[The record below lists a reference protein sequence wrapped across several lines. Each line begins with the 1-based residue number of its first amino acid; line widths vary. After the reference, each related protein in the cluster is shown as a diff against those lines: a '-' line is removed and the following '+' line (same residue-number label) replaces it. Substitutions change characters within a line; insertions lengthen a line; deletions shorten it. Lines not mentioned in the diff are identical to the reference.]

1 MKIDCYSRWLQQ
13 ASVRHAM
20 PIRVILFGVVLFLC
34 GNCMPS
40 FAELPASSSC
50 VIAPVELPV
59 GLAVGDLNGDGLKDI
74 AVISLIDSKRK
85 EVQVFY
91 QKPGC
96 KFGNS
101 LDKVIV
107 MKDPSG
113 IAIGDVDKD
122 GKDDLVVVNKYPPE
136 FHVYLQKENLEIDHK
151 YSHPGFPVSATIADI
166 TGNGLA
172 DLISR
177 ADDGLGPWLRQDRAG
192 SFSLAHLMPKFL
204 KVISDIDGDGVGE
217 CVFISNDGKGVDI
230 CYGPVPSLPNTRNIR
245 SKDFGRS
252 FKIGLPAAVK
262 DIKTGDF
269 NNDGRVDLAIF
280 AGDEL
285 QIFYQ
290 NSPAGF
296 TDNASPSA
304 VIKGVK
310 GNWIEVGD
318 FNGNGLVDIA
328 VVDPTYDRAAVCIFY
343 QDKGTGF
350 SNTSKPNATILPGF
364 GIYRTISTDL
374 NNDGVADMIITY
386 DTNYTNPG
394 GGGIKIYIN
403 SGKQLSGG
411 DQRTK
416 SEQSADKPQ
425 LAEGPPF
432 FTGKI
437 LPTPQKVEY
446 LNKFI
451 PVYFNKNKS
460 AMACIL
466 ISKDGSKDDAKIMDL
481 SRRIQGLGG
490 KIDIIK
496 DGEDFGKYS
505 TIISIGDNKLN
516 AKYLKQNKLI
526 VPDKAE
532 GYLIYPLGEKERNII
547 LCAGHDKLGEYWG
560 IQSLRQLLT
569 TRNGEVY
576 LSAAKVFDY
585 PAFQRRGYAVTYFG
599 HDRLQHFK
607 FAPEYKFNVTFNTP
621 TLFLAQF
628 NGWDSWQE
636 TIHKEEMEKI
646 KDIAGYLNQRG
657 ISLVLSIHGKT
668 PRVSSTLQT
677 AKNAEIHISEES
689 DVESVASM
697 LKSFLDA
704 GADGIGIWYDDTC
717 FPIYAKDKEKFG
729 DAAHAHA
736 HLINSVHASLEKAHP
751 GFKFF
756 FIPPFYMSNWEYEG
770 LGKYENG
777 NSYLRFLGKNT
788 PSDVE
793 IFWTGPHVI
802 STKVTQES
810 SKQWVELLGRKT
822 AFFDNVFGGPHP
834 GFWYYFDPKD
844 FKTQFPAEF
853 QEFLSTYMMA
863 GYTFGH
869 YRVCLAT
876 LSDYL
881 WNPKSYNPE
890 ESLKAAI
897 AQIAGPDMYPLL
909 MDWRE
914 KVSKFD
920 QFGEGNV
927 SPGAQNMLPQLRMWL
942 EELKISFEQV
952 KQQCRNPLVVSGMGW
967 HTDFWEKFVAKVE
980 KASTREYEKAVAQ
993 VRDQAYKETGAKADD
1008 ILIAPYDFIGG
1019 CKGFTG
1025 GIAKNERRHAVWVYG
1040 TKNASQMS
1048 SDFNLPASSI
1058 KDCKLVIS
1066 GFVSDKSFR
1075 MRILVN
1081 NNPIF
1086 EGMDKDSGFNNEKW
1100 IQKEFLLKSN
1110 FLKVGKNKLL
1120 IENLEDKG
1128 FIGADPW
1135 FMLNYAVIKK

>member
-1 MKIDCYSRWLQQ
+1 
-13 ASVRHAM
+13 
-20 PIRVILFGVVLFLC
+20 
-34 GNCMPS
+34 
-40 FAELPASSSC
+40 
-50 VIAPVELPV
+50 
-59 GLAVGDLNGDGLKDI
+59 
-74 AVISLIDSKRK
+74 
-85 EVQVFY
+85 
-91 QKPGC
+91 
-96 KFGNS
+96 
-101 LDKVIV
+101 
-107 MKDPSG
+107 
-113 IAIGDVDKD
+113 
-122 GKDDLVVVNKYPPE
+122 
-136 FHVYLQKENLEIDHK
+136 
-151 YSHPGFPVSATIADI
+151 
-166 TGNGLA
+166 
-172 DLISR
+172 
-177 ADDGLGPWLRQDRAG
+177 
-192 SFSLAHLMPKFL
+192 
-204 KVISDIDGDGVGE
+204 
-217 CVFISNDGKGVDI
+217 
-230 CYGPVPSLPNTRNIR
+230 
-245 SKDFGRS
+245 
-252 FKIGLPAAVK
+252 
-262 DIKTGDF
+262 
-269 NNDGRVDLAIF
+269 
-280 AGDEL
+280 
-285 QIFYQ
+285 
-290 NSPAGF
+290 
-296 TDNASPSA
+296 
-304 VIKGVK
+304 
-310 GNWIEVGD
+310 
-318 FNGNGLVDIA
+318 
-328 VVDPTYDRAAVCIFY
+328 
-343 QDKGTGF
+343 
-350 SNTSKPNATILPGF
+350 
-364 GIYRTISTDL
+364 
-374 NNDGVADMIITY
+374 MIITY

-451 PVYFNKNKS
+451 PVYSSKSKS
-460 AMACIL
+460 ATACIL
-466 ISKDGSKDDAKIMDL
+466 ISKDGSKDDARIIDL
-481 SRRIQGLGG
+481 SSRIQGLGG

-496 DGEDFGKYS
+496 DGEDISEYS

-516 AKYLKQNKLI
+516 AKYLKQNKLT

-532 GYLIYPLGEKERNII
+532 GYLLYPLGEKERNII

-569 TRNGEVY
+569 KHNGAVCFA
-576 LSAAKVFDY
+576 AAKVFDY
-585 PAFQRRGYAVTYFG
+585 PAFHRRGYAVPYFG

-621 TLFLAQF
+621 TVFLTQF
-628 NGWDSWQE
+628 NGWNSWQE
-636 TIHKEEMEKI
+636 TIHKEGLEKV

-657 ISLVLSIHGKT
+657 ISLVLSIHGKS
-668 PRVSSTLQT
+668 PRVYGTMQK
-677 AKNAEIHISEES
+677 ANKEIHISEES
-689 DVESVASM
+689 DVQAVASM
-697 LKSFLDA
+697 LGSFLDA
-704 GADGIGIWYDDTC
+704 GADGIGIWYDDSC

-736 HLINSVHASLEKAHP
+736 YLINKIHASLKKDHP
-751 GFKFF
+751 NFKFF
-756 FIPPFYMSNWEYEG
+756 FVPPFYMSNWEYEG
-770 LGKYENG
+770 LGKYEDG

-802 STKVTQES
+802 STKVTQDS

-927 SPGAQNMLPQLRMWL
+927 SPGAQNMLQQLRMWL
-942 EELKISFEQV
+942 EELKTSFEQV

-967 HTDFWEKFVAKVE
+967 HTGFWEKFVVKVE
-980 KASTREYEKAVAQ
+980 NAGKQAYEKAVAQ

-1008 ILIAPYDFIGG
+1008 IFITPYDFIGG

-1025 GIAKNERRHAVWVYG
+1025 GIAKNERRHAAWVYG
-1040 TKNASQMS
+1040 TKNAGQMS
-1048 SDFNLPASSI
+1048 SDFNLPANSI

-1100 IQKEFLLKSN
+1100 VQKEFLLNSN
-1110 FLKVGKNKLL
+1110 FLKAGKNTLL